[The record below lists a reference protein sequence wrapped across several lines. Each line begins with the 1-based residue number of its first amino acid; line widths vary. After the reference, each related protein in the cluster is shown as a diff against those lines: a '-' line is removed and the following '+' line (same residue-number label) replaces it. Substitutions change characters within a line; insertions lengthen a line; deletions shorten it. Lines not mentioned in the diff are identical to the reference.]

1 MAGNDRTPT
10 ATPGGP
16 SIILVA
22 PQLGENIG
30 AAARVMFNFG
40 LRDLRLVRPRDGW
53 PNPKAVGMASGADTI
68 LDAVWPFDTTAAAV
82 LEIQHLY
89 AATARHRDMV
99 KHVLTPRAAVRE
111 MREKQTRGESCA
123 ILFGAERAGL
133 NNDDVALC
141 DSIVRVPVNPAF
153 ASLNLAQAVAIIA
166 YEWFAAGDQAPAVEL
181 ALGDARP
188 ASRAELIGLF
198 EHLER
203 ELDSHN
209 FFRPPE
215 RRPSMVRSL
224 RNMILRS
231 RLTDQDARTLRGII
245 GTLVKGR

>member
-1 MAGNDRTPT
+1 MASTDGTAT

-16 SIILVA
+16 SIILVE

-40 LRDLRLVRPRDGW
+40 LTDLRLVRPRDGW
-53 PNPKAVGMASGADTI
+53 PNAKAVGMASGADTI
-68 LDAVWPFDTTAAAV
+68 LDGAWPFDTTATAV
-82 LEIQHLY
+82 QEIQHLY
-89 AATARHRDMV
+89 AATARHRDMI
-99 KHVLTPRAAVRE
+99 KPVLTPRAAVRE
-111 MREKQTRGESCA
+111 MRANLARGGSSG

-133 NNDDVALC
+133 NNDDVALA
-141 DSIVRVPVNPAF
+141 DSIVRVPVNPDF

-166 YEWFAAGDQAPAVEL
+166 YEWFAAGDPAVEVEL

-198 EHLER
+198 EHLEH